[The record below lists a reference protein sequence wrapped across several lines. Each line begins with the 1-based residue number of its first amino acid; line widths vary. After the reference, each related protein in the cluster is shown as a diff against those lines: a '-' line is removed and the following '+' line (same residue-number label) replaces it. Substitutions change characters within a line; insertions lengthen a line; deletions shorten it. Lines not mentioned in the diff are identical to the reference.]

1 MLSELTDGSKEVQ
14 RRWLRF
20 ILERV
25 GHNNLPR
32 LIDYYKG
39 LGWISVQVGNRM
51 LELAKEEKRYKGA
64 SWTLSAEEHRIS
76 MLYIEKLKGR
86 EINEALLSVPMA
98 ARAIPDRGKKIQ
110 IMSNEEIRPL
120 HPVEKKKMEFMVHR
134 REVTINI
141 LEQELEEKSLETG
154 ELKRR
159 ILELESEL
167 GECQKEIMRNRIYM
181 EILDQNISLK
191 NTGFKETKGNRP
203 TKVGKAFLKNITHLY

>member
-1 MLSELTDGSKEVQ
+1 MLSELPYSSIETQ

-25 GHNNLPR
+25 GHNNLSR

-51 LELAKEEKRYKGA
+51 LELAKEEKRFKGT

-86 EINEALLSVPMA
+86 EINEAILSVPMPGR
-98 ARAIPDRGKKIQ
+98 ARPDLGKKIE
-110 IMSNEEIRPL
+110 IMPNQEIGHI
-120 HPVEKKKMEFMVHR
+120 HPAEKKKMEFMVHR
-134 REVTINI
+134 RDVTINI
-141 LEQELEEKSLETG
+141 LEQELEERGLEIG

-159 ILELESEL
+159 MQALESEL
-167 GECQKEIMRNRIYM
+167 DESQKEIMRNRIYM
-181 EILDQNISLK
+181 EILDQNTNLK
-191 NTGFKETKGNRP
+191 KTGFKDTKRKSMVNIR
-203 TKVGKAFLKNITHLY
+203 KAL